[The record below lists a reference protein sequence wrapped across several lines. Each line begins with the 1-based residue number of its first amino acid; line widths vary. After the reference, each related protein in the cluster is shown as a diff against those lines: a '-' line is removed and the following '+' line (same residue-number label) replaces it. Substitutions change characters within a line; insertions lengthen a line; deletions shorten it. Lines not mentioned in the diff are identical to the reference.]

1 MRVRSFELRLIA
13 AGLTVLWTLVAGLV
27 LLGYRPG
34 GPIDLAVG
42 LAAALPAVVAAAAL
56 LWPPAAR
63 GDRAFVLTVWLGLGV
78 GLLLVP
84 SIGGI
89 IGQLVARGAQTLL
102 PSLEAA
108 YPWFLALAG
117 TCLFASLGIVRRV
130 LAVGAPRRTR
140 LVRGLALAAVLTA
153 ACGFPFAGA
162 AIANELALRDRPA
175 VSSRFGPTNPALLPP
190 PCDGT
195 VAAGTSAQ
203 LSLGITGEID
213 LRPIGSVQINGV
225 RSGGDVRWTAVVAT
239 DIALGRY
246 GAARIGNEA
255 WQLESRGG
263 WFSVPAGQIDPLT
276 VDRWAIEVALT
287 PGYRAAAEDRGIEF
301 VEGARARHCRIAID
315 GSTFRRAFPQVRWLV
330 GEADLRSWR
339 GQLDFWVFTDG
350 QVGRLAATGNGAA
363 SGLPGTGLV
372 GAGLQGTVQITMT
385 ATDRGQPVVVARPV

>member
-13 AGLTVLWTLVAGLV
+13 GGLTVLWTLVAGLV

-34 GPIDLAVG
+34 GPIDVVVG
-42 LAAALPAVVAAAAL
+42 LTATLPAIIAAVAL
-56 LWPPAAR
+56 IWPPAAR
-63 GDRAFVLTVWLGLGV
+63 GDRTFALTVWLGLGI

-117 TCLFASLGIVRRV
+117 TCLFASLGIVGRV

-140 LVRGLALAAVLTA
+140 LVRALALATLLTA
-153 ACGFPFAGA
+153 VSGSPFAGA

-175 VSSRFGPTNPALLPP
+175 VSSRFGPTNPDLLPA

-195 VAAGTSAQ
+195 IAAGTGAQ
-203 LSLGITGEID
+203 LSLGMTGEID

-239 DIALGRY
+239 DLTLGRF
-246 GAARIGNEA
+246 GAARVGSLA
-255 WQLESRGG
+255 WRLENRGG
-263 WFSVPAGQIDPLT
+263 WLSAPPAEIDELT

-315 GSTFRRAFPQVRWLV
+315 GATFRRAFPQVSWLV
-330 GEADLRSWR
+330 GEADLRRWR
-339 GQLDFWVFTDG
+339 GQLDFWIFTDG
-350 QVGRLAATGNGAA
+350 QIGRLTATVNGEA
-363 SGLPGTGLV
+363 SGLHGTGQS
-372 GAGLQGTVQITMT
+372 GTGLQGTVQVTMT
-385 ATDRGQPVVVARPV
+385 ATDRGQPVSVTRP

>member
-42 LAAALPAVVAAAAL
+42 LAAILPAIVAGAAL
-56 LWPPAAR
+56 VWPPAAR
-63 GDRAFVLTVWLGLGV
+63 GDRAFAVTVWLGLGI

-130 LAVGAPRRTR
+130 LAAGAPRQTR
-140 LVRGLALAAVLTA
+140 LVRGLALAAILTVVS
-153 ACGFPFAGA
+153 GSPFAGA

-175 VSSRFGPTNPALLPP
+175 VSSRFGPTNPGPLPP
-190 PCDGT
+190 PCDGSVT
-195 VAAGTSAQ
+195 AGVSAQ
-203 LSLGITGEID
+203 LSLGMTGEID
-213 LRPIGSVQINGV
+213 LHPIGSVQINGV
-225 RSGGDVRWTAVVAT
+225 RYAGDVRWTAVVAT
-239 DIALGRY
+239 DLTLGRF
-246 GAARIGNEA
+246 GAARVGELA
-255 WQLESRGG
+255 WQLGNRGG
-263 WFSVPAGQIDPLT
+263 WVSVPAGQIDPLT
-276 VDRWAIEVALT
+276 IDRWATDVALT
-287 PGYRAAAEDRGIEF
+287 PGYRATAEDRGIEF

-315 GSTFRRAFPQVRWLV
+315 GATFRRAFPQVSWLL
-330 GEADLRSWR
+330 GDADLHRWR
-339 GQLDFWVFTDG
+339 GQLDFWIFGDG
-350 QVGRLAATGNGAA
+350 QIGRLTATVNGEA
-363 SGLPGTGLV
+363 SGLHAVGLPGTGL
-372 GAGLQGTVQITMT
+372 QGTVQVTMT
-385 ATDRGQPVVVARPV
+385 ATDRGQPFVVTRPA

>member
-42 LAAALPAVVAAAAL
+42 LAAAPPAAIAAAAL

-63 GDRAFVLTVWLGLGV
+63 GDRAFALTVWLGLGV

-117 TCLFASLGIVRRV
+117 TCLFAGLGVARRV
-130 LAVGAPRRTR
+130 LAPGAARRAR
-140 LVRGLALAAVLTA
+140 LVRGLALATVLTA
-153 ACGFPFAGA
+153 VCGSVFAGA
-162 AIANELALRDRPA
+162 AIGNELALRDRPA
-175 VSSRFGPTNPALLPP
+175 VSSRFGPTDPVPLAPL
-190 PCDGT
+190 CDGT
-195 VAAGTSAQ
+195 VAAGSTAQ
-203 LSLGITGEID
+203 LSLGMIGEID
-213 LRPIGSVQINGV
+213 LRPIGSVQISGA

-239 DIALGRY
+239 NLTLGRF
-246 GAARIGNEA
+246 GSARIGNQA
-255 WQLESRGG
+255 WQLGSRGG
-263 WFSVPAGQIDPLT
+263 WLPVAAGDIDQLT

-287 PGYRAAAEDRGIEF
+287 PGNRATAEDRGIEF

-315 GSTFRRAFPQVRWLV
+315 GSTFRRAFPQVSWLV
-330 GEADLRSWR
+330 GDADLRRWR

-350 QVGRLAATGNGAA
+350 QLGRLMATVNGEA
-363 SGLPGTGLV
+363 SGLVETGI
-372 GAGLQGTVQITMT
+372 QGKVQATMT
-385 ATDRGQPVVVARPV
+385 ATDRGRPVTVTRPG

>member
-13 AGLTVLWTLVAGLV
+13 AGLTALWTLVAGLV

-42 LAAALPAVVAAAAL
+42 LAATLPAVVAAAAL
-56 LWPPAAR
+56 IWPPAAS
-63 GDRAFVLTVWLGLGV
+63 GDRAFAMTVWLGLLI

-117 TCLFASLGIVRRV
+117 TCLFASMGIVRRV
-130 LAVGAPRRTR
+130 PAAGAPRRTR
-140 LVRGLALAAVLTA
+140 LVRGLALGAALTVVS
-153 ACGFPFAGA
+153 GSPFAGA

-175 VSSRFGPTNPALLPP
+175 LSSRFGPTNPDQLPP

-195 VAAGTSAQ
+195 VAAGVSAQ
-203 LSLGITGEID
+203 LSLGMTGEID

-225 RSGGDVRWTAVVAT
+225 RFAGDVRWTAVVAT
-239 DIALGRY
+239 DLTLGRF
-246 GAARIGNEA
+246 GAARVGDQA
-255 WQLESRGG
+255 WQLSGRGG
-263 WFSVPAGQIDPLT
+263 WVSVPAGQIDPLT
-276 VDRWAIEVALT
+276 IDHWATAVALT

-301 VEGARARHCRIAID
+301 VEGARGRHCRIAID
-315 GSTFRRAFPQVRWLV
+315 GTTFRRAFPEVSWLV
-330 GEADLRSWR
+330 GDADLRRWR
-339 GQLDFWVFTDG
+339 GQLDYWIFTDG
-350 QVGRLAATGNGAA
+350 QVGRLTATANGEA
-363 SGLPGTGLV
+363 SGLHAIGLPGP
-372 GAGLQGTVQITMT
+372 GLQGTVQVTMT
-385 ATDRGQPVVVARPV
+385 ATDRGRLYDVARPA

>member
-42 LAAALPAVVAAAAL
+42 LTATLPAVVAASAL
-56 LWPPAAR
+56 IWPPAAR
-63 GDRAFVLTVWLGLGV
+63 GDRAFAVTVWLGLGV
-78 GLLLVP
+78 GLLLIP

-117 TCLFASLGIVRRV
+117 TSLFAGLGVARRV
-130 LAVGAPRRTR
+130 LAPGAPRRAR
-140 LVRGLALAAVLTA
+140 LVRGLALAVALTA
-153 ACGFPFAGA
+153 ACGSIFATA

-175 VSSRFGPTNPALLPP
+175 VSSRFGPTNLGPLPP
-190 PCDGT
+190 ACDGSL
-195 VAAGTSAQ
+195 AAGTTAR
-203 LSLGITGEID
+203 LSMGMIGEID
-213 LRPIGSVQINGV
+213 LRPIGSVQIDGV
-225 RSGGDVRWTAVVAT
+225 RSGSDVRWTAVVAT
-239 DIALGRY
+239 DLTLGRF
-246 GAARIGNEA
+246 GAARIGSQG
-255 WQLESRGG
+255 WQLENRGG
-263 WFSVPAGQIDPLT
+263 WFGVPAGTLDDLT
-276 VDRWAIEVALT
+276 VDRWAVQVALT

-315 GSTFRRAFPQVRWLV
+315 GATFRRAFPQVSWLV
-330 GEADLRSWR
+330 GTADLRRWR

-350 QVGRLAATGNGAA
+350 QVGRLTATANGEASDIAATA
-363 SGLPGTGLV
+363 
-372 GAGLQGTVQITMT
+372 LQGTVQVTMT
-385 ATDRGQPVVVARPV
+385 ATDRGQPVIVTRPG